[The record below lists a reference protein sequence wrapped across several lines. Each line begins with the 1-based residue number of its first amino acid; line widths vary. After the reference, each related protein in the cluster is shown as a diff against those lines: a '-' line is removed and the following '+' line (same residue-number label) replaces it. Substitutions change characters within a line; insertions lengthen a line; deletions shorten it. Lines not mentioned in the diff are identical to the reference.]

1 MLFAYGG
8 LPHLTAVVL
17 LLLLTGVTQV
27 SGDFNK
33 CNAEEWRPTLKKA
46 YIQRYNWPPPAN
58 ISVKRVLEQEL
69 PKPYRILGPFS
80 PYTLHRT
87 HKRLTIYV
95 DKNGMF
101 EDVECS

>member
-1 MLFAYGG
+1 MLFTYGG
-8 LPHLTAVVL
+8 LPHMMAVAL
-17 LLLLTGVTQV
+17 LLLLAAVVQV
-27 SGDFNK
+27 SGDFNL

-46 YIQRYNWPPPAN
+46 YIQRKNSPPPAN

-69 PKPYRILGPFS
+69 PKPYRILGPFA
-80 PYTLHRT
+80 PYTSHRT